1 MSTLT
6 LHPQSPASQ
15 SPVPH
20 QPQPLIRRIPLLG
33 PIARELADGDADY
46 PFYLLAAL
54 LSAWGCAFMFWGL
67 PALVMPALVAAPLM
81 LVVLVLITRG

>member
-6 LHPQSPASQ
+6 LSPRSRE
-15 SPVPH
+15 PF
-20 QPQPLIRRIPLLG
+20 IRRVPLLG
-33 PIARELADGDADY
+33 PIARELAEGDAEY

-54 LSAWGCAFMFWGL
+54 LSAWGCAFMVWGL

-81 LVVLVLITRG
+81 LVLLVMITRG